1 MIVTDTKPTGSMKR
15 PSEPHA
21 VESSERAAVFV
32 LAGARASGDAL
43 AEAHG
48 VPSKAHIKIAG
59 RSMISRVLEAVSESE
74 HTDGITVIGLE
85 GHQKLSSDETW
96 PSVTHVDA
104 ADGPAAS
111 VSRAL
116 NADPWSRPVLVTTCD
131 HALLSAAMIDA
142 FLSGSIA
149 SQAELTVGLARR
161 ADIEARYPDV
171 ARTYLRF
178 GDGAYSSCNLFCLN
192 APAAQQVVEFWR
204 SAEQDRKRPWR
215 IAWRFGVIAALRI
228 LIGRPGIEQVF
239 AIVSRRLG
247 VEIRPVILPFAEA
260 AIDVD
265 TAADLALVE
274 RILLERTG

>member
-1 MIVTDTKPTGSMKR
+1 MRR

-21 VESSERAAVFV
+21 VEVSKPAAVYV

-48 VPSKAHIKIAG
+48 VPSKAHIKTAG
-59 RSMISRVLEAVSESE
+59 RSMISWVLEAVSKSE
-74 HTDGITVIGLE
+74 HADGITVIGLADQ
-85 GHQKLSSDETW
+85 QKLTSDETW
-96 PSVTHVDA
+96 PSVNLVEG

-116 NADPWSRPVLVTTCD
+116 DAEKWSGPVLVTTCD
-131 HALLSAAMIDA
+131 HALLTPAMIDA
-142 FLSGSIA
+142 FVSGSIA
-149 SQAELTVGLARR
+149 SEAELTVGLARR
-161 ADIEARYPDV
+161 EDIESKYPDV

-178 GDGAYSSCNLFCLN
+178 DDGAYSSCNLFCLN
-192 APAAQQVVEFWR
+192 APAAQKVVEFWR
-204 SAEQDRKRPWR
+204 TAEQDRKRPWR

-228 LIGRPGIEQVF
+228 LVGRPDVEKVF

-247 VEIRPVILPFAEA
+247 VSIRPVILPFAEA

-265 TAADLALVE
+265 TEEDLALVE
-274 RILLERTG
+274 RILLERRA

>member
-1 MIVTDTKPTGSMKR
+1 MIVTDTKPTGSMRR

-21 VESSERAAVFV
+21 VEASRPASAFV

-48 VPSKAHIKIAG
+48 VPSKAHIEVAG

-74 HTDGITVIGLE
+74 HANDITVIGLE
-85 GHQKLSSDETW
+85 DHKKLALDETW
-96 PSVTHVDA
+96 PSVNLVDG

-116 NADPWSRPVLVTTCD
+116 GAEKWSGPVLVTTCD
-131 HALLSAAMIDA
+131 HALLTPAMIDA
-142 FLSGSIA
+142 FVSGSFA
-149 SQAELTVGLARR
+149 SEAELTVGLARR
-161 ADIEARYPDV
+161 KDIEADYPDV

-192 APAAQQVVEFWR
+192 APAAQKVVEFWR
-204 SAEQDRKRPWR
+204 TAEQDRKRPWR

-228 LIGRPGIEQVF
+228 LVGRPDVEKVF

-247 VEIRPVILPFAEA
+247 VNVRPVILPFAEA

-265 TAADLALVE
+265 TEEDLALVE
-274 RILLERTG
+274 RILLERRA